1 MNKSIYIK
9 SIEASDIY
17 SNNVRDKQIRNF
29 EEYKGALP
37 YSLEL
42 EKLLSLKGFNTFTKN
57 KTRTKKEKEQSKQFT
72 NDIINVEFS
81 QSVISGKKLITKLKK
96 KIEEIEEE
104 QSKLVDENGQ
114 YIDEQEYKSLTK
126 EIENKNSYINYIES
140 ELKGNKRNPKWKG
153 VDRSKLREYLYMN
166 GFTLTFPKWKKT
178 EDGKS
183 EIESEETIEY
193 VFYKRSSAK
202 SRTGKCLFIK
212 KELYDTMINWS
223 RLGLHKQMQ
232 QAEKID
238 LPALMSY
245 ESLISS
251 SLEDTITIK
260 PENILL
266 VDDVKSIFK
275 DRVNVVKPV
284 TYIDDK
290 GKKITKL
297 DSITIDDYEIKND
310 IWDGQSLLQAS
321 YFKEGQSMMLLRNS
335 FYKSAVFAT
344 NVQQFLRDKC
354 PTDIEYE
361 EWQIPDMFGN
371 LIYTKDVH
379 LITTPNSLKAL
390 KFAEFVGSKKEM
402 YEHWKKF
409 IEANNCRWGV
419 VKHEK
424 PSKLGTNE
432 QGEVLQQTSYQLLN
446 TLPAEFDDI
455 KQLAD
460 YEIKYIEQLKN
471 NDDIFAEHILKTA
484 NAVNSNKM
492 MYELYQ
498 LNNDFAGT
506 KMFRDFR
513 KDVIRNYIKHVK
525 KGHIRLAKS
534 DNCVLLSDPI
544 EYLYHAIGQ
553 YDTKNVKSIAL
564 HDNQVYCKLFDWDEE
579 LIGARHPHTSS
590 SNYARFTN
598 TYNKEID
605 TYLELSNN
613 IIVINSIDIPVMDR
627 LSGCDFDSDQI
638 YVSNNKL
645 LLESVDK
652 VYGKY
657 NVVVNGI
664 EPEGVAEYR
673 LTNKDACEID
683 KKLSESQRII
693 GEIVNAGQLA
703 QSIYWNLKFENTDD
717 ATLQKILNYTD
728 VVTTGSML
736 AIDMAK
742 RFYKVDLKEEIERIK
757 DELVKYMPTVV
768 NDKNEELINKPL
780 FFKTIEKKSN
790 NNSKSKSKWGNAKY
804 ETSMDYLQLVI
815 KKEYADRHKNVEVK
829 SLLNEIKF
837 RGYNQK
843 QEEITIQF
851 VNDYINKVK
860 SIHTKYNNLEDDDDK
875 MEEKY
880 RLLAD
885 ATEELNEAIGKRK
898 MNNKTLYAIVKH
910 SVEDGKCNSLIKL
923 FNTLYNTKH
932 NAFMS
937 CFAQKSAK
945 K

>member
-17 SNNVRDKQIRNF
+17 SNNVRGRRIRNF

-42 EKLLSLKGFNTFTKN
+42 EKMLSLKDFDAFTKN
-57 KTRTKKEKEQSKQFT
+57 KTRTKKEKEQSKLYT

-81 QSVISGKKLITKLKK
+81 QKVISGRNLITKLTK
-96 KIEEIEEE
+96 KIDEIKEE
-104 QSKLVDENGQ
+104 QSKLVDENGE
-114 YIDEQEYKSLTK
+114 YIDKQEYKSLTK
-126 EIENKNSYINYIES
+126 DIENKNNYIQLIES

-153 VDRSKLREYLYMN
+153 LNRSKLREKLYTE
-166 GFTLTFPKWKKT
+166 GFKLTFPKWKKT

-212 KELYDTMINWS
+212 KSLHDTMINWS
-223 RLGLHKQMQ
+223 RLGLNKQMQ
-232 QAEKID
+232 QAKEID

-251 SLEDTITIK
+251 SIEDTLTIK
-260 PENILL
+260 SENILL
-266 VDDVKSIFK
+266 IDDVKSVFR
-275 DRVNVVKPV
+275 DTVNVVKPV
-284 TYIDDK
+284 TYIDNE

-297 DSITIDDYEIKND
+297 DSTTVDDHKIKND
-310 IWDGQSLLQAS
+310 IWDGQSLLEAS
-321 YFKEGQSMMLLRNS
+321 YFKDGQSMMLLRNHM
-335 FYKSAVFAT
+335 YKSAAFAT
-344 NVQQFLRDKC
+344 NVQQFLKDKH
-354 PTDIEYE
+354 PANIKFE
-361 EWQIPDMFGN
+361 EWQIKDMFGD
-371 LIYTKDVH
+371 LIYAKDVH

-390 KFAEFVGSKKEM
+390 KFADYVGGKKKM
-402 YEHWKKF
+402 YDHWKKF
-409 IEANNCRWGV
+409 IEKDGCKFGV

-424 PSKLGTNE
+424 TSKQGTNE

-446 TLPAEFDDI
+446 TLPAKFDNV

-460 YEIKYIEQLKN
+460 FEIKYIEQLKN
-471 NDDIFAEHILKTA
+471 NDEIFAEHILKTA
-484 NAVNSNKM
+484 NAVNSNKI

-513 KDVIRNYIKHVK
+513 KDVIRNYVKHVK
-525 KGHIRLAKS
+525 KGHLRIAKS
-534 DNCVLLSDPI
+534 DNCVLLGNPV

-553 YDTKNVKSIAL
+553 YDTDNIDSLAL
-564 HDNQVYCKLFDWDEE
+564 HDNQVYCTLFEPNEE
-579 LIGARHPHTSS
+579 LVGARHPHTSS

-598 TYNKEID
+598 IYNKEINA
-605 TYLELSNN
+605 YFELSNN
-613 IIVINSIDIPVMDR
+613 IIVINSAGTPIMDR

-638 YVSNNKL
+638 YVSNNTL
-645 LLESVDK
+645 LLELVDK
-652 VYGKY
+652 VYGKC

-664 EPEGVAEYR
+664 EPEKSVEYR
-673 LTNKDACEID
+673 LTNKDACKID
-683 KKLSESQRII
+683 NKLSESTKII
-693 GEIVNAGQLA
+693 GEIVNLGQLA
-703 QSIYWNLKFENTDD
+703 QSIYGNLKSKNKDD
-717 ATLQKILNYTD
+717 ATLQKILKYTD
-728 VVTTGSML
+728 VVTIASML

-742 RFYKVDLKEEIERIK
+742 RFYKVNLKDEIERIK
-757 DELVKYMPTVV
+757 KELVEYMPVVV
-768 NDKNEELINKPL
+768 NDKNEELVAKPL

-790 NNSKSKSKWGNAKY
+790 NNSNNNTKWGNAKY
-804 ETSMDYLQLVI
+804 ETPMDYLQLVI
-815 KKEYADRHKNVEVK
+815 KKEYADRHKNVEVE
-829 SLLNEIKF
+829 SLLNDVKF

-880 RLLAD
+880 RLLSD

-923 FNTLYNTKH
+923 FNTLFNTKH
-932 NAFMS
+932 DAFMS

>member
-17 SNNVRDKQIRNF
+17 SNNVRCRRIRNF

-42 EKLLSLKGFNTFTKN
+42 EKMLSLKDFDAFTKN
-57 KTRTKKEKEQSKQFT
+57 KTRTKKEKEQSKLYT

-81 QSVISGKKLITKLKK
+81 QKVISGRNLITKLTK
-96 KIEEIEEE
+96 KIDEIKEE
-104 QSKLVDENGQ
+104 QSKLVDENGE
-114 YIDEQEYKSLTK
+114 YIDKQEYKSLTK
-126 EIENKNSYINYIES
+126 DIENKNNYIQLIES

-153 VDRSKLREYLYMN
+153 LNRSKLREKLYTE
-166 GFTLTFPKWKKT
+166 GFKLTFPKWKKT
-178 EDGKS
+178 KDGKS

-212 KELYDTMINWS
+212 KSLHDTMINWS
-223 RLGLHKQMQ
+223 RLGLNKQMQ
-232 QAEKID
+232 QANEID

-251 SLEDTITIK
+251 SIEDTLTIK
-260 PENILL
+260 SENILL
-266 VDDVKSIFK
+266 IDDVKSVFR
-275 DRVNVVKPV
+275 DTVNVVKPV
-284 TYIDDK
+284 TYIDNE

-297 DSITIDDYEIKND
+297 DSTTVDDHKIKND
-310 IWDGQSLLQAS
+310 IWDGQSLLKAS
-321 YFKEGQSMMLLRNS
+321 YFKDGQSMMLLRNHM
-335 FYKSAVFAT
+335 YKSAAFAT
-344 NVQQFLRDKC
+344 NVQQFLKDKH
-354 PTDIEYE
+354 PANIKFE
-361 EWQIPDMFGN
+361 EWQIKDMFGD
-371 LIYTKDVH
+371 LIYAKDVH

-390 KFAEFVGSKKEM
+390 KFADYVGGKKKM
-402 YEHWKKF
+402 YDHWKKF
-409 IEANNCRWGV
+409 IEKDGCKFGV

-424 PSKLGTNE
+424 TSKQGTNE

-446 TLPAEFDDI
+446 TLPAKFDNV

-460 YEIKYIEQLKN
+460 FEIKYIEQLKN
-471 NDDIFAEHILKTA
+471 NDEIFAEHILKTA

-498 LNNDFAGT
+498 LNNDFEGT

-525 KGHIRLAKS
+525 KGHLRIAKS
-534 DNCVLLSDPI
+534 DNCVLLSNPI
-544 EYLYHAIGQ
+544 EYLYRAIGR
-553 YDTKNVKSIAL
+553 YDTENVKSLAL
-564 HDNQVYCKLFDWDEE
+564 HDNQVYCKLFDWNEE
-579 LIGARHPHTSS
+579 LVGARHPHTAS

-598 TYNKEID
+598 TYNKEIN
-605 TYLELSNN
+605 TYFELSNN
-613 IIVINSIDIPVMDR
+613 IIVINSVCTPIMDR

-645 LLESVDK
+645 LLELVDK
-652 VYGKY
+652 VYGKC

-664 EPEGVAEYR
+664 EPEKSVKYR
-673 LTNKDACEID
+673 LTNKDACKID
-683 KKLSESQRII
+683 NKLSESTKII
-693 GEIVNAGQLA
+693 GEIVNLGQLA
-703 QSIYWNLKFENTDD
+703 QSIYGNLKSKNKDD
-717 ATLQKILNYTD
+717 ATLQKILKYTD
-728 VVTTGSML
+728 VVTIASML

-742 RFYKVDLKEEIERIK
+742 RFYKVNLKDEIERIK
-757 DELVKYMPTVV
+757 KELVEYMPVV
-768 NDKNEELINKPL
+768 NDKNEELVAKPL

-790 NNSKSKSKWGNAKY
+790 NNSNNNTKWGNAKY
-804 ETSMDYLQLVI
+804 ETPMDYLQLVI
-815 KKEYADRHKNVEVK
+815 KKEYADRHKNVEVEL
-829 SLLNEIKF
+829 LLNDVKF

-851 VNDYINKVK
+851 VNDYVNKVK
-860 SIHTKYNNLEDDDDK
+860 SINAKYSNLEDDDDK
-875 MEEKY
+875 TEEKY

-885 ATEELNEAIGKRK
+885 VTEELNEAIGKRK
-898 MNNKTLYAIVKH
+898 MNNKTVYAIVNH
-910 SVEDGKCNSLIKL
+910 SVEGGKCNSLIKL

-932 NAFMS
+932 DAFMS
-937 CFAQKSAK
+937 CFTQKSAK